1 MKTVNIF
8 FLIAGLAL
16 TGICSDQLFSQNNS
30 DVLYYT
36 AYYNPSGRNM
46 EYYLN
51 RIPAR
56 YASWDPINAP
66 LVERAY
72 YTPLEYDPAVE
83 PWMTAPFESAL
94 YEEELVVED
103 WMTEPF
109 ESALYEEELV
119 VEDWMTEPFEC
130 ALYEE
135 ELVVEDWMTEPFESA
150 LYEEE
155 LVVEDWMTEP
165 FESALYEEELVV
177 EDWMTHPFYSAK

>member
-16 TGICSDQLFSQNNS
+16 TGICSEQLFSQNNS

-51 RIPAR
+51 RVPAR
-56 YASWDPINAP
+56 NATWDPFNAP

-83 PWMTAPFESAL
+83 P
-94 YEEELVVED
+94 
-103 WMTEPF
+103 
-109 ESALYEEELV
+109 
-119 VEDWMTEPFEC
+119 
-130 ALYEE
+130 
-135 ELVVEDWMTEPFESA
+135 WMTEPFESA

-165 FESALYEEELVV
+165 FESALCEEELVV
-177 EDWMTHPFYSAK
+177 EDWMTHPFNSAK